1 MSQLIL
7 TRGASYRKNITKRYL
22 KNLQAGPYFLIGS
35 LVLFVSLIT
44 VITLMFSA
52 KQVTKGYVLNQL
64 ESEHQELLRENE
76 RKDMKISQVRSLI
89 FIEESSKVAS
99 MVTPGQVV
107 YVSGETAIASK

>member
-7 TRGASYRKNITKRYL
+7 TRGTSYRRNLTNRYL
-22 KNLQAGPYFLIGS
+22 KNFQIGPYFLISS

-44 VITLMFSA
+44 VLTLMFSA
-52 KQVTKGYVLNQL
+52 KQITKGYVLNQL
-64 ESEHQELLRENE
+64 ESQHQELLREGE
-76 RKDMKISQVRSLI
+76 RKDMEISQVRSLT
-89 FIEESSKVAS
+89 FIEESSKVSS